1 MSAAYPGRTGP
12 RRLAGVAFLLVPAL
26 LIWLSIAFYDKK
38 FTKVDMVTLQTAGL
52 GEEMHPHADVKVRG
66 VVVGEVR
73 SIAASG
79 SGATLRLAIQPDKVS
94 LLPANVSAQLL
105 PTTLFGQRYVALVAP
120 ADPTP
125 ERLTAGHIITEDR
138 SSSAVALQQVLDDLN
153 QFLNAIKPAEL
164 SVTLTALS
172 QALRG
177 RGTQI
182 GQTLVT
188 LDSYLKQVNP
198 NLPQL
203 NADIRELAKLSGT
216 YNSTAPQILQA
227 LQDFSVTGKTIAD
240 QKANLDQLY
249 STVTS
254 SAQDLSSFLESNS
267 DNIIRLAADGKPTL
281 ALLAK
286 YSPQL
291 PCTLKMLTDFAPL
304 MDQVL
309 GKGKD
314 PGLHV
319 DVTTVPATRPYKPGK
334 DKPVYR
340 ATGNPSC
347 YPASST
353 AATLQA
359 GAKNAPGLANSAQ
372 ENELVNE
379 LIAPALQSTPE
390 ELPNWSSVLVGPL
403 YRGTEVKVK

>member
-1 MSAAYPGRTGP
+1 MSAVYPGRTGP

-26 LIWLSIAFYDKK
+26 LIWLSVAIYDKK
-38 FTKVDMVTLQTAGL
+38 FTKVDMVTLQTAAL
-52 GEEMHPHADVKVRG
+52 GEEMHPHADVKLRG

-73 SIAASG
+73 SISASG
-79 SGATLRLAIQPDKVS
+79 SGATLRLAIEPDKVS
-94 LLPANVSAQLL
+94 MLPANVSAQLL

-125 ERLTAGHIITEDR
+125 ERLTAGHVITQDR
-138 SSSAVALQQVLDDLN
+138 SSAAVALQAVLDDLN

-198 NLPQL
+198 DLPRL

-227 LQDFSVTGKTIAD
+227 LQDFSYTGKTIAD
-240 QKANLDQLY
+240 QKADLDQLY
-249 STVTS
+249 STVTG
-254 SAQDLSSFLESNS
+254 SAQDLSGFLEANS
-267 DNIIRLAADGKPTL
+267 GNIIRLSADGRPTL
-281 ALLAK
+281 ALLAE

-291 PCTLKMLTDFAPL
+291 PCTLRMLTDFAPL

-309 GKGKD
+309 GKGTKE

-319 DVTTVPATRPYKPGK
+319 DVTTVPATAPYKHGK
-334 DKPVYR
+334 DKPAYT
-340 ATGNPSC
+340 ATGNPGC
-347 YPASST
+347 YP
-353 AATLQA
+353 AATLQTT
-359 GAKNAPGLANSAQ
+359 AKGAPGLANSAQ

-379 LIAPALQSTPE
+379 LLAPALQSTPE